1 MDPKLS
7 PNRSS
12 ESSES
17 PGAEGLSIA
26 LIGPN
31 DRQRWALANA
41 FAKCDGANVREFSSY
56 PTSLEEAPRLLE
68 QVFDVILIELDSDKE
83 LAIDLVDCI
92 SVNGATTVMV
102 YSATPDP
109 DLLVRSMRAGAREYL
124 TAPYDEDTIEKSLRR
139 VAAGHQS
146 QARTQEKGPGR
157 LLVFLGAKGGSGV
170 TTIACSFSIALAQV
184 GGESTL
190 LIDLALPMGDAAL
203 NLGMAAEY
211 STDDALAN
219 AGQLDV
225 NRLRELLVKHR
236 SGISVLAAPSKVP
249 EVKAGRDSVDK
260 LIAVAR
266 LAFENVVVDV
276 GSRLDLM
283 DTSLFKEASTIF
295 LVTQAG
301 ISELRNSNRVIS
313 RFFSG
318 DGPKLEVV
326 INRYQAGT
334 SSVAEEVIDKAIERP
349 VRWKLPDDYAA
360 TREIQNASPDLAH
373 LNSAIARIFQ
383 GMACSVTGRPVPD
396 EKRRVLGSKS
406 QKTQTEK
413 TTMDDKSLGL
423 LELAN
428 AAHESQRTVMWA
440 KPEPMVYGTPLS
452 EDQQNAGAMVPGSFV
467 YTPLPGY
474 LLPAGSHSIWVTFTP
489 ANDSDGPVVQ
499 TEVPVVVLKATP
511 SIAWDEPEVIL
522 SGCALGEGELNAES
536 RVPGRFIYSPAAG
549 EVLSEGRHTLNV
561 RFVPYDEA
569 NYTEAMASVE
579 LNVVSATPEIEW
591 LTPDSITY
599 GVRLSGSQL
608 NAKVNAPGILTY
620 TPGPGS
626 LLAAGEHTLSVSYTP
641 DPSTKYLPTSCE
653 VVLSVAKSTP
663 SVMWPA
669 PDRIRHGTAL
679 NRVQL
684 NATAS
689 VPGTFT
695 YSPRRGEVLPP
706 GMHTLSAIFTPA
718 DSFNFTMVEAT
729 VPLEVSEISPTT
741 ITWRAPAPIPYG
753 VQLGAEQ
760 LNATASVPG
769 TFVYSPA
776 AGCVLAPGRYTL
788 TVSFT
793 PADTEWF
800 EESQASVT
808 LIVEKPA
815 TVASQ
820 GSPNTKVPSIPTR
833 AIDYFD
839 SGAAEREI
847 DAGGMYSSAK
857 PEMPRERRHY
867 KGAIYERGDDG
878 QWHKLSE

>member
-1 MDPKLS
+1 VDPKLS
-7 PNRSS
+7 SNRST
-12 ESSES
+12 ESSGS
-17 PGAEGLSIA
+17 PEAGGLSIA

-31 DRQRWALANA
+31 DRQRYALGNA
-41 FAKCDGANVREFSSY
+41 LAKCDGANVREFSSY
-56 PTSLEEAPRLLE
+56 PTSLDEAPRLLE
-68 QVFDVILIELDSDKE
+68 QVFDLIIIELDSDKE
-83 LAIDLVDCI
+83 FAIDLVDSI
-92 SVNGATTVMV
+92 SVNDAATVMV
-102 YSATPDP
+102 YSAKPDP
-109 DLLVRSMRAGAREYL
+109 DLMVRAMRAGAREYL
-124 TAPYDEDTIEKSLRR
+124 TAPYDEDTIEKALAR
-139 VAAGHQS
+139 VAGSHQP
-146 QARTQEKGPGR
+146 QARTREKTPGR

-170 TTIACSFSIALAQV
+170 TTIACSFSIALAQDAS
-184 GGESTL
+184 ESTL

-219 AGQLDV
+219 AGKLDANSLRQLV
-225 NRLRELLVKHR
+225 VKHR

-249 EVKAGRDSVDK
+249 EVKASKESVDE
-260 LIAVAR
+260 LIGVAR
-266 LAFENVVVDV
+266 QAFDNVVVDV

-283 DTSLFKEASTIF
+283 DTGLFKEANTIF

-326 INRYQAGT
+326 INRYQTGS

-360 TREIQNASPDLAH
+360 TREFQNATQDLASS
-373 LNSAIARIFQ
+373 NSAIARIFM
-383 GMACSVTGRPVPD
+383 GMACSVTGRPLPD
-396 EKRRVLGSKS
+396 EKKRVLSFKS

-413 TTMDDKSLGL
+413 TTMDEKSLGL
-423 LELAN
+423 LEPTNTASG
-428 AAHESQRTVMWA
+428 SQRTVTWI
-440 KPEPMVYGTPLS
+440 KPDPIVYGTLLS
-452 EDQQNAGAMVPGSFV
+452 EEQQNATATVPGTFV
-467 YTPLPGY
+467 YTPFPGHV
-474 LLPAGSHSIWVTFTP
+474 LPAGSHSIWVTFTP
-489 ANDSDGPVVQ
+489 SNAADSPVVQ

-522 SGCALGEGELNAES
+522 SGCALGETELNAQS
-536 RVPGRFIYSPAAG
+536 PVPGRFVYSPAAG
-549 EVLSEGRHTLNV
+549 ETLAEGRHTLNV
-561 RFVPYDEA
+561 RFIPHDEA
-569 NYTEAMASVE
+569 NYTEAMAAVE
-579 LNVVSATPEIEW
+579 IAVVSATPEIEW
-591 LTPDSITY
+591 PTPESITY
-599 GVRLSGSQL
+599 GVRLSSSQL
-608 NAKVNAPGILTY
+608 NAKVTAPGTLTY

-641 DPSTKYLPTSCE
+641 DPTTKYLPTSSE
-653 VVLSVAKSTP
+653 IVLSVAKSTP
-663 SVMWPA
+663 TVMWPD

-689 VPGTFT
+689 VPGTFA

-718 DSFNFTMVEAT
+718 DSFNFTLVEAT

-741 ITWRAPAPIPYG
+741 ITWRSPSSIAYG
-753 VQLGAEQ
+753 TQLGSDQ

-793 PADTEWF
+793 PEDTEWF
-800 EESQASVT
+800 EESQASVV
-808 LIVEKPA
+808 LIVDKPPV
-815 TVASQ
+815 TSQ
-820 GSPNTKVPSIPTR
+820 GSTNTKVPSIPAK

-839 SGAAEREI
+839 SSDAEREL
-847 DAGGMYSSAK
+847 DAGGIFS
-857 PEMPRERRHY
+857 PRQEFQRERRHY